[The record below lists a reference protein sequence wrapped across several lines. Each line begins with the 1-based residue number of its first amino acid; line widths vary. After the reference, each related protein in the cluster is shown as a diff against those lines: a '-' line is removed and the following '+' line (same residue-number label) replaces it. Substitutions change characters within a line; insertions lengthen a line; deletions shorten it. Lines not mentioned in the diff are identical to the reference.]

1 MTNLVTLATACV
13 LGFTHALEID
23 HMLAVTAF
31 VSRRPT
37 LATAV
42 RFGFRWGLGHSIA
55 VLIAGTL
62 LLATGF
68 RWSARYDHLGEA
80 LVGTMLIAI
89 GAWALRSTRN
99 LHIHPP
105 DEHGDHLHLHTH
117 GHGTDQHRHAHQHHH
132 APQPAAPPN
141 PHAHAR
147 GASRSIGLVGL
158 MHGLAGTTAV
168 VALVPI
174 TMLDRTLVGIGYL
187 LAFGFGVTAAM
198 TVFAAASAM
207 AMRQAAARS
216 VQLGRTVSSWVG
228 AAGIVTGSIWI
239 WRALAG

>member
-68 RWSARYDHLGEA
+68 RWSERYDRLGEA
-80 LVGTMLIAI
+80 VVGTMLIGI

-105 DEHGDHLHLHTH
+105 DEHGDHLHVHTH
-117 GHGTDQHRHAHQHHH
+117 GHGGDLHQHPHQHHH
-132 APQPAAPPN
+132 HPEPVPPSA
-141 PHAHAR
+141 HAH

-158 MHGLAGTTAV
+158 LHGLAGTTAV

-174 TMLDRTLVGIGYL
+174 TMLDRTMVGIGYL
-187 LAFGFGVTAAM
+187 LAFGFGVTVAM

-216 VQLGRTVSSWVG
+216 LRLGRRVSSWVG
-228 AAGIVTGSIWI
+228 GAGILTGAVWI
-239 WRALAG
+239 WRALVG

>member
-13 LGFTHALEID
+13 LGFIHALEID
-23 HMLAVTAF
+23 HMLAVSAF

-42 RFGFRWGLGHSIA
+42 RFGFRWGIGHSLA
-55 VLIAGTL
+55 VLIAGTV

-68 RWSARYDHLGEA
+68 RWSERYDRLGEA
-80 LVGTMLIAI
+80 VVGTMLIGI

-105 DEHGDHLHLHTH
+105 DEHGDHLHVHTH
-117 GHGTDQHRHAHQHHH
+117 GHGGDAHQHPHRHH
-132 APQPAAPPN
+132 HHPEPAPPSA
-141 PHAHAR
+141 HAH

-158 MHGLAGTTAV
+158 LHGLAGTTAV

-174 TMLDRTLVGIGYL
+174 TMLDRTTVGIGYL
-187 LAFGFGVTAAM
+187 LAFGFGVTVAM

-216 VQLGRTVSSWVG
+216 LRLGRSVSRWVG
-228 AAGIVTGSIWI
+228 GAGILTGAVWI